1 MSNADM
7 ATDDRPRRW
16 KPLLLKV
23 GYIVVVT
30 IVGLC
35 VLEGAARY
43 LGLGDPVLYYNDI
56 WGGMRPLPNQ
66 HVSRLRGATVTVD
79 ANGFR
84 TPVPEQPDSLRIL
97 YLGDSVTWGGTSIDD
112 TALFTEVAADVLR
125 AQGRPVYAMNSGVIG
140 TSLLNHKGVF
150 QDYDGKLDA
159 VVWLFPW
166 GDVKRS
172 FAHLGTTH
180 ASRYKPRFAL
190 VEVIDHVVP
199 KYWRRISRVAPPPE
213 EDFRK
218 IQRTAGDKSFF
229 EKMLAERK
237 ERNLDAIRDVVAEA
251 KQRGVPVIL
260 GVTPYRQGDALEP
273 LSPEAV
279 TFLDEMAAAGVTVF
293 DVSAVLA
300 QAPAGIEACY
310 IDLTHLSAE
319 GHQVVGQ
326 ALGEE
331 LDEVLQQ
338 DASQP
343 PVQENAE
350 EEKSRA

>member
-1 MSNADM
+1 M

-23 GYIVVVT
+23 GYVVVVT

-43 LGLGDPVLYYNDI
+43 LGLGDPVLYYNDV
-56 WGGMRPLPNQ
+56 WGGLRPLPNQ
-66 HVSRLRGATVTVD
+66 HVSRLKGATVTVD

-125 AQGRPVYAMNSGVIG
+125 AQGRPVYAMNSGVVG

-150 QDYDGKLDA
+150 QEYDGKLDA

-172 FAHLGTTH
+172 FAHIGASH
-180 ASRYKPRFAL
+180 SSRYKPRFAL
-190 VEVIDHVVP
+190 VEIIDYIVP
-199 KYWRRISRVAPPPE
+199 RYWERISRVAPSHKD
-213 EDFRK
+213 DFRQ
-218 IQRTAGDKSFF
+218 IQCTAGDKSFF
-229 EKMLAERK
+229 QKMLAKRK
-237 ERNLDAIRDVVAEA
+237 ERNLEAVRDVVAEA
-251 KQRGVPVIL
+251 KRRGVPVVL

-273 LSPEAV
+273 LPPEAV
-279 TFLDEMAAAGVTVF
+279 SFLDEIAAAGVTVF
-293 DVSAVLA
+293 DVSAALA
-300 QAPAGIEACY
+300 QAPEGIEACY
-310 IDLTHLSAE
+310 LDLAHLSTE
-319 GHQVVGQ
+319 GHRVVGQ
-326 ALGEE
+326 ALGEK

-338 DASQP
+338 DASQLP
-343 PVQENAE
+343 AQENAE
-350 EEKSRA
+350 QEKSHA